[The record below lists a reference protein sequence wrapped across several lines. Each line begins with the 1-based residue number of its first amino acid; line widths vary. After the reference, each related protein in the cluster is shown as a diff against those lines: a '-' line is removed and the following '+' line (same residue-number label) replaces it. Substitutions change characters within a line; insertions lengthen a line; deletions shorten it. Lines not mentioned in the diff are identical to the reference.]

1 MVKNKIG
8 IGTLVLAVLL
18 VGMILMPAASAQKE
32 ENYSVTAEEAFK
44 HANVHMAKFIATDAP
59 YFENWTDKVKIPQ
72 RSSINF

>member
-32 ENYSVTAEEAFK
+32 DNYSVTAEEAFK
-44 HANVHMAKFIATDAP
+44 HANAP
-59 YFENWTDKVKIPQ
+59 WQNLLQQTHPILRTGQ
-72 RSSINF
+72 IR